1 MSADTT
7 IGSNFVGEE
16 DVADSVKIWRLCKT
30 WKWFSKERL
39 TLSPLVLSTGFQQIL
54 WKPREAKFRGKA
66 KNHRSFSAP

>member
-30 WKWFSKERL
+30 WQWFSKERL

-54 WKPREAKFRGKA
+54 WKPQGAKILSKSRELSGF
-66 KNHRSFSAP
+66 